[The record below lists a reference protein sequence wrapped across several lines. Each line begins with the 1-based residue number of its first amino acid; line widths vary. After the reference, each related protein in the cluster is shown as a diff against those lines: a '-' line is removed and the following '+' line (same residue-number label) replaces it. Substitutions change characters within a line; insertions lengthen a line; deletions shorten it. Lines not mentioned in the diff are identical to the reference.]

1 MMTRDELRDL
11 LEQAIGDSLDAG
23 WQPRDGAEAVLVALE
38 REGLAIVEV
47 PANWERG
54 DG

>member
-1 MMTRDELRDL
+1 MQDDPTRDELRDL
-11 LEQAIGDSLDAG
+11 LE
-23 WQPRDGAEAVLVALE
+23 
-38 REGLAIVEV
+38 REGLAIVEA